1 MLQIRT
7 PENFGQRS
15 GFIEDALVVVFVS
28 GDDAEVFLG
37 VDAGG
42 FLPI

>member
-1 MLQIRT
+1 MLQIPT
-7 PENFGQRS
+7 PENFGQS
-15 GFIEDALVVVFVS
+15 PGFVEDAVVVVFVS
-28 GDDAEVFLG
+28 EDDAEVFLG

>member
-15 GFIEDALVVVFVS
+15 GFVEDALVVVFVG

-37 VDAGG
+37 VGAAG